1 MLKKDNL
8 KLGLVLGLLAPF
20 IGFAIFKI
28 NKLGPLSMSEALT
41 YLRVEP
47 GHRTLTAAIS
57 LSLLANAV
65 LFTIYVNTKK
75 DKTARG
81 IFIVTCLWAI
91 IALGV
96 KFI

>member
-1 MLKKDNL
+1 MFKKDNI
-8 KLGLVLGLLAPF
+8 KFGLVLGLLAPL
-20 IGFAIFKI
+20 IGFSIFKI
-28 NKLGPLSMSEALT
+28 NKLGPLTISEAFT
-41 YLRVEP
+41 YMVVEP

-65 LFTIYVNTKK
+65 LFTLYVNTKK

-81 IFIVTCLWAI
+81 IFIVTCIWAI
-91 IALGV
+91 IALTV

>member
-1 MLKKDNL
+1 MFKKDNL
-8 KLGLVLGLLAPF
+8 KFGLVLGLLAPF
-20 IGFAIFKI
+20 IGFTIFKI
-28 NKLGPLSMSEALT
+28 NKLGPLSIADALT

-65 LFTIYVNTKK
+65 LFTLYVNNKK

-91 IALGV
+91 TALVV
-96 KFI
+96 KFV